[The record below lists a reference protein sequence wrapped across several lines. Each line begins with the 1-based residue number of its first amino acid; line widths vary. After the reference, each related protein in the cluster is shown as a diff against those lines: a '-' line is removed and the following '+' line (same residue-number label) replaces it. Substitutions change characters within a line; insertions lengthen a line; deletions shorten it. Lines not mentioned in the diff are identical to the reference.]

1 MFTLQAISATTVLLM
16 VNDKL
21 VNVDSNV
28 KKCEKNIVFY
38 FMSNARQ
45 SL

>member
-28 KKCEKNIVFY
+28 KKSEKNIVFY